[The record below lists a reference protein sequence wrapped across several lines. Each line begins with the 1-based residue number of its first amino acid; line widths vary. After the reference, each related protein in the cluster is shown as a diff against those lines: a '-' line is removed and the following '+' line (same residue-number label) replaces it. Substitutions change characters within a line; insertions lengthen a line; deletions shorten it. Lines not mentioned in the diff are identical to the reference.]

1 MKKIKDANY
10 STNDDKEKESNVEK
24 EEVKNEKEL
33 DKKKEVVIE
42 NNSKEKDIEKE
53 EQDIKLDDKVEEE
66 TIKPTSSIKQEKIN
80 KKEKDNFWQK
90 NKNVL
95 IAVII
100 TFTICLGIF
109 GLFYNYYLK
118 NLIVEKT
125 KLEKSVTVTDTG
137 IADAVEKVYDSV
149 VTIET
154 YVNNRAYASGT
165 GFVFKTEG
173 DKAYILTNSHVIS
186 NSNSVK
192 VTFTNN
198 KQVTADVVGSDDYS
212 DIAVLSVNKD
222 DILLIA
228 ETGSSEDM
236 RVGDTTFAVGAPI
249 DSSIYSWSVTRGIL
263 SGKDRLVEVTSSDN
277 KSTYVMEVLQ
287 TDTAINSGNSGGPL
301 CNSNGQVIGITNMK
315 LASSQIEGIGFAIPI
330 EEALKYAESIISGKQ
345 ISRPYLGITIYDA
358 TNYYSNTS
366 GIYIE
371 YVEQNSAADK
381 AGLQKGDKI
390 LEVNGKEV
398 SNSSYFK
405 HELYKYDVGEQIT
418 IKVERNGKE
427 KEIKITLGSNN
438 IAS

>member
-10 STNDDKEKESNVEK
+10 STNDDKEKESNVDK

-33 DKKKEVVIE
+33 DKKKEEVIE
-42 NNSKEKDIEKE
+42 NKLKEKEIKKE

-66 TIKPTSSIKQEKIN
+66 TIKLTSTNKQKIN
-80 KKEKDNFWQK
+80 KKENGNFWQK

-95 IAVII
+95 ISIVI
-100 TFTICLGIF
+100 TFAICLGIF

-118 NLIVEKT
+118 NLIVEKI

-186 NSNSVK
+186 NSNRVK

-212 DIAVLSVNKD
+212 DIAVLSVSKD

-236 RVGDTTFAVGAPI
+236 KVGDTTFAVGAPI

-438 IAS
+438 IVS

>member
-1 MKKIKDANY
+1 MKKIKDDNY
-10 STNDDKEKESNVEK
+10 STNDDKEKESNVDK

-42 NNSKEKDIEKE
+42 NNLKEKEIEKE

-66 TIKPTSSIKQEKIN
+66 TIKPTSTNKQKIN
-80 KKEKDNFWQK
+80 KKENGNFWQK

-95 IAVII
+95 ISIVI
-100 TFTICLGIF
+100 TFAICLGIF

-118 NLIVEKT
+118 NLIVEKI

-186 NSNSVK
+186 NSNRVK

-212 DIAVLSVNKD
+212 DIAVLSVSKD

-236 RVGDTTFAVGAPI
+236 KVGDTTFAVGAPI

-263 SGKDRLVEVTSSDN
+263 SGKDRLVEVTSSDH

-427 KEIKITLGSNN
+427 KEIKITLGSKN
-438 IAS
+438 IVS

>member
-1 MKKIKDANY
+1 MKKIKDANH
-10 STNDDKEKESNVEK
+10 STNDDKEKESNVDK

-42 NNSKEKDIEKE
+42 NNLKEKEIEKE

-66 TIKPTSSIKQEKIN
+66 TIKPTSTNKQKIN
-80 KKEKDNFWQK
+80 KKENGNFWQK

-95 IAVII
+95 ISIVI
-100 TFTICLGIF
+100 TFAICLGIF

-118 NLIVEKT
+118 NLIVEKI

-186 NSNSVK
+186 NSNRVK

-212 DIAVLSVNKD
+212 DIAVLSVSKD

-236 RVGDTTFAVGAPI
+236 KVGDTTFAVGAPI

-427 KEIKITLGSNN
+427 KEIKITLGSKN
-438 IAS
+438 IVS

>member
-10 STNDDKEKESNVEK
+10 STNDDKEKESNVDK

-33 DKKKEVVIE
+33 DKKKEVVKE
-42 NNSKEKDIEKE
+42 NNLKEKEIEKE

-66 TIKPTSSIKQEKIN
+66 TIKSTSTIKQKIN
-80 KKEKDNFWQK
+80 KKENGNFWQK

-95 IAVII
+95 ISIII
-100 TFTICLGIF
+100 TFAICLGIF

-125 KLEKSVTVTDTG
+125 KLEKSVTVTDKG

-154 YVNNRAYASGT
+154 YINNRAYASGT

-212 DIAVLSVNKD
+212 DIAVLSVSKD

-438 IAS
+438 IVS

>member
-1 MKKIKDANY
+1 MKKIKDANH
-10 STNDDKEKESNVEK
+10 STNDDKEKESNVDK

-42 NNSKEKDIEKE
+42 NNLKEKEIEKE

-66 TIKPTSSIKQEKIN
+66 TIKPTSTNKQKIN
-80 KKEKDNFWQK
+80 KKENGNFWQK

-95 IAVII
+95 ISIVI
-100 TFTICLGIF
+100 TFAICLGIF

-118 NLIVEKT
+118 NLIVEKI

-186 NSNSVK
+186 NSNRVK

-198 KQVTADVVGSDDYS
+198 KQVTADVVGSDHYS
-212 DIAVLSVNKD
+212 DIAVLSVSKD

-236 RVGDTTFAVGAPI
+236 KVGDTTFAVGAPI

-438 IAS
+438 IVS

>member
-1 MKKIKDANY
+1 MKKIKDTNH

-42 NNSKEKDIEKE
+42 NNLKEKEIEKE

-66 TIKPTSSIKQEKIN
+66 TIKPTSTIKQKIN
-80 KKEKDNFWQK
+80 KKENSNFWQK

-95 IAVII
+95 ISIII
-100 TFTICLGIF
+100 TFAICLGIF

-125 KLEKSVTVTDTG
+125 KLEKSVTVTDKG

-154 YVNNRAYASGT
+154 YINNRAYASGT

-236 RVGDTTFAVGAPI
+236 KVGDTTFAVGAPI

>member
-10 STNDDKEKESNVEK
+10 STNDDKEKESNVDK

-33 DKKKEVVIE
+33 DKKKEVVKE
-42 NNSKEKDIEKE
+42 NNLKEKEIEKE

-66 TIKPTSSIKQEKIN
+66 TIKSTSTIKQKIN
-80 KKEKDNFWQK
+80 KKENGNFWQK

-95 IAVII
+95 ISIII
-100 TFTICLGIF
+100 TFAICLGIF

-118 NLIVEKT
+118 NLIVEKN
-125 KLEKSVTVTDTG
+125 KLEKSVTVTDKG

-154 YVNNRAYASGT
+154 YINNRAYASGT

-212 DIAVLSVNKD
+212 DIAVLSVSKD

-236 RVGDTTFAVGAPI
+236 KVGDTTFAVGAPI

-358 TNYYSNTS
+358 TNYYSNTR

-438 IAS
+438 IVS

>member
-1 MKKIKDANY
+1 MKKIKDDNY
-10 STNDDKEKESNVEK
+10 STND
-24 EEVKNEKEL
+24 
-33 DKKKEVVIE
+33 
-42 NNSKEKDIEKE
+42 EKE

-66 TIKPTSSIKQEKIN
+66 TIKPTSTNKQKIN
-80 KKEKDNFWQK
+80 KKENGNFWQK

-95 IAVII
+95 ISIVI
-100 TFTICLGIF
+100 TFAICLGIF

-118 NLIVEKT
+118 NLIVEKI

-186 NSNSVK
+186 NSNRVK

-212 DIAVLSVNKD
+212 DIAVLSVSKD

-236 RVGDTTFAVGAPI
+236 KVGDTTFAVGAPI

-427 KEIKITLGSNN
+427 KEIKITLGSKN
-438 IAS
+438 IVS

>member
-1 MKKIKDANY
+1 MKKIKDTNH

-42 NNSKEKDIEKE
+42 NNLKEKEIEKE

-66 TIKPTSSIKQEKIN
+66 TIKPTSTIKQKIN
-80 KKEKDNFWQK
+80 KKENSNFWQK

-95 IAVII
+95 ISIII
-100 TFTICLGIF
+100 TFAICLGIF

-125 KLEKSVTVTDTG
+125 KLEKSVTVTDKG

-154 YVNNRAYASGT
+154 YINNRAYASGT

-236 RVGDTTFAVGAPI
+236 KVGDTTFAVGAPI

-277 KSTYVMEVLQ
+277 KSTYVMKVLQ

-358 TNYYSNTS
+358 TNYYSNTR

>member
-1 MKKIKDANY
+1 MKRDCFFV
-10 STNDDKEKESNVEK
+10 KE
-24 EEVKNEKEL
+24 
-33 DKKKEVVIE
+33 
-42 NNSKEKDIEKE
+42 DI
-53 EQDIKLDDKVEEE
+53 
-66 TIKPTSSIKQEKIN
+66 
-80 KKEKDNFWQK
+80 
-90 NKNVL
+90 
-95 IAVII
+95 
-100 TFTICLGIF
+100 
-109 GLFYNYYLK
+109 
-118 NLIVEKT
+118 
-125 KLEKSVTVTDTG
+125 
-137 IADAVEKVYDSV
+137 
-149 VTIET
+149 
-154 YVNNRAYASGT
+154 VNNRAYASGT

-186 NSNSVK
+186 NSNRVK

-212 DIAVLSVNKD
+212 DIAVLSVSKD

-236 RVGDTTFAVGAPI
+236 KVGDTTFAVGAPI

-438 IAS
+438 IVS

>member
-1 MKKIKDANY
+1 MKKIKDTNH

-42 NNSKEKDIEKE
+42 NNLKEKEIENE

-66 TIKPTSSIKQEKIN
+66 TIKPTSTIKQKIN
-80 KKEKDNFWQK
+80 KKENSNFWQK

-95 IAVII
+95 ISIII
-100 TFTICLGIF
+100 TFAICLGIF

-125 KLEKSVTVTDTG
+125 KLEKSVTVTDKG

-438 IAS
+438 IVS

>member
-1 MKKIKDANY
+1 MKKIIDANY
-10 STNDDKEKESNVEK
+10 STNDDKEKESNVDK

-42 NNSKEKDIEKE
+42 NNLKEKEIEKE

-66 TIKPTSSIKQEKIN
+66 TIKPTSTNKQKIN
-80 KKEKDNFWQK
+80 KKENGNFWQK

-95 IAVII
+95 ISIVI
-100 TFTICLGIF
+100 TFAICLGIF

-125 KLEKSVTVTDTG
+125 KLEKSVTITDTG

-173 DKAYILTNSHVIS
+173 DKAYILTNSHVII

-212 DIAVLSVNKD
+212 DIAVLSVSKD

-236 RVGDTTFAVGAPI
+236 KVGDTTFAVGAPI

-438 IAS
+438 IVS

>member
-1 MKKIKDANY
+1 MKKVKEANF
-10 STNDDKEKESNVEK
+10 STNSYNDKNINIANDKKEIIKEKN
-24 EEVKNEKEL
+24 NEKS
-33 DKKKEVVIE
+33 E
-42 NNSKEKDIEKE
+42 NNF
-53 EQDIKLDDKVEEE
+53 
-66 TIKPTSSIKQEKIN
+66 N
-80 KKEKDNFWQK
+80 KKEESEHTIENKK
-90 NKNVL
+90 NKQENKNFFYKHKN
-95 IAVII
+95 IFISII
-100 TFTICLGIF
+100 LTFTICLGIF

-125 KLEKSVTVTDTG
+125 KLEKSVTVTDAG

-154 YVNNRAYASGT
+154 YINNRAYASGT

-173 DKAYILTNSHVIS
+173 DKAYILTNSHVIN

-212 DIAVLSVNKD
+212 DIAVLSISKD
-222 DILLIA
+222 DIILIA
-228 ETGSSEDM
+228 ETGSSENM

-277 KSTYVMEVLQ
+277 SSTYVMEVLQ

-301 CNSNGQVIGITNMK
+301 CNSNGEVIGITNMK

-330 EEALKYAESIISGKQ
+330 EEALKYAESLISGKQ

-358 TNYYSNTS
+358 TSYYSNIT

-398 SNSSYFK
+398 TTSSYFK
-405 HELYKYDVGEQIT
+405 HQLYKYNVGDKIT
-418 IKVERNGKE
+418 IKIERNGKE
-427 KEIKITLGSNN
+427 KNIEVTLGSNN
-438 IAS
+438 ITS

>member
-10 STNDDKEKESNVEK
+10 STNDDKEKESNVDK

-33 DKKKEVVIE
+33 DKKKEVVKE
-42 NNSKEKDIEKE
+42 NNLKEKEIEKE

-66 TIKPTSSIKQEKIN
+66 TIKSTSTIKQKIN
-80 KKEKDNFWQK
+80 KKENGNFWQK

-95 IAVII
+95 ISIII
-100 TFTICLGIF
+100 TFAICLGIF

-125 KLEKSVTVTDTG
+125 KLEKSVTVTDKG

-154 YVNNRAYASGT
+154 YINNRAYASGT

-212 DIAVLSVNKD
+212 DIAVLSVSKD

-236 RVGDTTFAVGAPI
+236 KVGDTTFAVGAPI

-438 IAS
+438 IVS

>member
-10 STNDDKEKESNVEK
+10 STNDDKEKESNVDK

-42 NNSKEKDIEKE
+42 NNLKEKEIEKE

-66 TIKPTSSIKQEKIN
+66 TIKLTSTNKQKIN
-80 KKEKDNFWQK
+80 KKENGNFWQK

-95 IAVII
+95 ISIVI
-100 TFTICLGIF
+100 TFAICLGIF

-118 NLIVEKT
+118 NLIVEKI

-186 NSNSVK
+186 NSNRVK

-212 DIAVLSVNKD
+212 DIAVLSVSKD

-236 RVGDTTFAVGAPI
+236 KVGDTTFAVGAPI

-427 KEIKITLGSNN
+427 KEIKITLGSKN
-438 IAS
+438 IVS

>member
-1 MKKIKDANY
+1 MKKIKDANH
-10 STNDDKEKESNVEK
+10 STNDDKEKESNVDK

-33 DKKKEVVIE
+33 DKKKDVVIE
-42 NNSKEKDIEKE
+42 NNLKEKEIEKE
-53 EQDIKLDDKVEEE
+53 EQDIKLDDKDEEE
-66 TIKPTSSIKQEKIN
+66 TIKPTSTNKQKIN
-80 KKEKDNFWQK
+80 KKENGNFWQK

-95 IAVII
+95 ISIVI
-100 TFTICLGIF
+100 TFAICLGIF

-118 NLIVEKT
+118 NLIVEKI

-186 NSNSVK
+186 NSNRVK

-212 DIAVLSVNKD
+212 DIAVLSVSKD

-236 RVGDTTFAVGAPI
+236 KVGDTTFAVGAPI

-315 LASSQIEGIGFAIPI
+315 LASTQIGGIGFAIPI

-427 KEIKITLGSNN
+427 KEIKITLGSKN
-438 IAS
+438 IVS

>member
-42 NNSKEKDIEKE
+42 NNSKEKEIEE
-53 EQDIKLDDKVEEE
+53 EKQEIKSDDKVEEE
-66 TIKPTSSIKQEKIN
+66 SIKSTSTIKQKIN
-80 KKEKDNFWQK
+80 KKEKNNFWQK
-90 NKNVL
+90 NKNIL
-95 IAVII
+95 ISIII
-100 TFTICLGIF
+100 TFAICLGIF

>member
-42 NNSKEKDIEKE
+42 NNLKEKEIEKE

-66 TIKPTSSIKQEKIN
+66 TIKPTSTIKQKIN
-80 KKEKDNFWQK
+80 KKENSNFWQK

-95 IAVII
+95 ISIII
-100 TFTICLGIF
+100 TFAICLGIF
-109 GLFYNYYLK
+109 CLFYNYYLK

-358 TNYYSNTS
+358 TNYYSNTR

>member
-10 STNDDKEKESNVEK
+10 SKNDNKEKESYVEK
-24 EEVKNEKEL
+24 EKIENEKES
-33 DKKKEVVIE
+33 DEKKES
-42 NNSKEKDIEKE
+42 NIEKTF
-53 EQDIKLDDKVEEE
+53 IKSEDSKKELEKEDKVEEITAE
-66 TIKPTSSIKQEKIN
+66 TAATIKQEKVS
-80 KKEKDNFWQK
+80 KKEKNNFWK
-90 NKNVL
+90 KHKSTL
-95 IAVII
+95 LAVII

-154 YVNNRAYASGT
+154 YINNRAYASGT

-198 KQVTADVVGSDDYS
+198 NQVTAEVVGSDEYS
-212 DIAVLSVNKD
+212 DIAVLSVNKE

-358 TNYYSNTS
+358 TNYYTNAS

-405 HELYKYDVGEQIT
+405 HQLYKYNVGDEVT
-418 IKVERNGKE
+418 IKIERSGKE
-427 KEIKITLGSNN
+427 KEIKVTLGSSN

>member
-1 MKKIKDANY
+1 MKKIKDTNY
-10 STNDDKEKESNVEK
+10 STNDDKEKESNVDK
-24 EEVKNEKEL
+24 EEGKNEKEL
-33 DKKKEVVIE
+33 DKKKEVVVE
-42 NNSKEKDIEKE
+42 NNLKEKEIEKE

-66 TIKPTSSIKQEKIN
+66 TIKPTSTIKQKIN
-80 KKEKDNFWQK
+80 KKENSNFWQK

-95 IAVII
+95 ISIII
-100 TFTICLGIF
+100 TFAICLGIF

-358 TNYYSNTS
+358 TNYYSNTR

>member
-1 MKKIKDANY
+1 MKKIIDANY
-10 STNDDKEKESNVEK
+10 STNDDKEKESNVDK

-42 NNSKEKDIEKE
+42 NNLKEKEIEKE

-66 TIKPTSSIKQEKIN
+66 TIKPTSTIKQKIN
-80 KKEKDNFWQK
+80 KKENGNFWQK

-95 IAVII
+95 ISIVI
-100 TFTICLGIF
+100 TFAICLGIF

-125 KLEKSVTVTDTG
+125 KLEKSVTITDTG

-173 DKAYILTNSHVIS
+173 DKAYILTNSHVII

-212 DIAVLSVNKD
+212 DIAVLSVSKD

-236 RVGDTTFAVGAPI
+236 KVGDTTFAVGAPI

-438 IAS
+438 IVS

>member
-1 MKKIKDANY
+1 MKKIKDANH
-10 STNDDKEKESNVEK
+10 STNDDKEKESNVDK

-42 NNSKEKDIEKE
+42 NNLKEKEIEKE

-66 TIKPTSSIKQEKIN
+66 TIKPTSTNKQKIN
-80 KKEKDNFWQK
+80 KKENGNFWQK

-95 IAVII
+95 ISIVI
-100 TFTICLGIF
+100 TFAICLGIF

-118 NLIVEKT
+118 NLIVEKI

-186 NSNSVK
+186 NSNRVK

-212 DIAVLSVNKD
+212 DIAVLSISKD

-236 RVGDTTFAVGAPI
+236 KVGDTTFAVGAPI

-438 IAS
+438 IVS

>member
-438 IAS
+438 MAS

>member
-10 STNDDKEKESNVEK
+10 STNDDKEKESNVDK

-42 NNSKEKDIEKE
+42 NNLKEKEIEKE

-66 TIKPTSSIKQEKIN
+66 TIKPTSTIKQKTN
-80 KKEKDNFWQK
+80 KKENSNFWQK

-95 IAVII
+95 ISIII
-100 TFTICLGIF
+100 TFAICLGIF

-125 KLEKSVTVTDTG
+125 KLEKSVTVTDKG

-154 YVNNRAYASGT
+154 YINNRAYASGT

-212 DIAVLSVNKD
+212 DIAVLSVSKD

-236 RVGDTTFAVGAPI
+236 KVGDTTFAVGAPI

-438 IAS
+438 IVS

>member
-10 STNDDKEKESNVEK
+10 STNDDKEKESNVDK

-42 NNSKEKDIEKE
+42 NNLKEKEIEKE

-66 TIKPTSSIKQEKIN
+66 TIKPTSTNKQKIN
-80 KKEKDNFWQK
+80 KKENGNFWQK

-95 IAVII
+95 ISIVI
-100 TFTICLGIF
+100 TFAICLGIF

-118 NLIVEKT
+118 NLIVEKI

-186 NSNSVK
+186 NSNRVK

-212 DIAVLSVNKD
+212 DIAVLSVSKD

-236 RVGDTTFAVGAPI
+236 KVGDTTFAVGAPI

-371 YVEQNSAADK
+371 YVEQNSDADK
-381 AGLQKGDKI
+381 AGLQKGDNI

-427 KEIKITLGSNN
+427 KEIKITLGSKN
-438 IAS
+438 IVS

>member
-10 STNDDKEKESNVEK
+10 STNDDKEKESNVDK

-33 DKKKEVVIE
+33 DKKKEVVKE
-42 NNSKEKDIEKE
+42 NNLKEKEIEKE

-66 TIKPTSSIKQEKIN
+66 TIKSTSTIKQKIN
-80 KKEKDNFWQK
+80 KKENGNFWQK

-95 IAVII
+95 ISIII
-100 TFTICLGIF
+100 TFAICLGIF

-125 KLEKSVTVTDTG
+125 KLEKSVTVTDKG

-154 YVNNRAYASGT
+154 YINNRAYASGT

-212 DIAVLSVNKD
+212 DIAVLSVSKD

-236 RVGDTTFAVGAPI
+236 KVGDTTFAVGAPI

-358 TNYYSNTS
+358 TNYYSNTRE
-366 GIYIE
+366 IYIE

-438 IAS
+438 IVS

>member
-10 STNDDKEKESNVEK
+10 STNDDKEKESNVDK

-42 NNSKEKDIEKE
+42 NNLKEKEIEKE

-66 TIKPTSSIKQEKIN
+66 TIKPTSTNKQKIN
-80 KKEKDNFWQK
+80 KKENGNFWQK

-95 IAVII
+95 ISIVI
-100 TFTICLGIF
+100 TFAICLGIF

-118 NLIVEKT
+118 NLIVEKI

-186 NSNSVK
+186 NSNRVK

-212 DIAVLSVNKD
+212 DIAVLSVSKD

-236 RVGDTTFAVGAPI
+236 KVGDTTFAVGAPI

-345 ISRPYLGITIYDA
+345 ISRPY
-358 TNYYSNTS
+358 SNTS

-427 KEIKITLGSNN
+427 KEIKITLGSKN
-438 IAS
+438 IVS

>member
-42 NNSKEKDIEKE
+42 NNSKEKEIEKE

-66 TIKPTSSIKQEKIN
+66 TIKPTSTIKQEKIN

-90 NKNVL
+90 NKNIL
-95 IAVII
+95 IAVIL

-165 GFVFKTEG
+165 GFVFKTEV

>member
-10 STNDDKEKESNVEK
+10 STNDDKEKESNVDK
-24 EEVKNEKEL
+24 EEV
-33 DKKKEVVIE
+33 KKKEVVKE
-42 NNSKEKDIEKE
+42 NNLKEKEIEKE

-66 TIKPTSSIKQEKIN
+66 TIKSTSTIKQKIN
-80 KKEKDNFWQK
+80 KKENGNFWQK

-95 IAVII
+95 ISIII
-100 TFTICLGIF
+100 TFAICLGIF

-125 KLEKSVTVTDTG
+125 KLEKSVTVTDKG

-154 YVNNRAYASGT
+154 YINNRAYASGT

-212 DIAVLSVNKD
+212 DIAVLSVSKD

-236 RVGDTTFAVGAPI
+236 KVGDTTFAVGAPI

-438 IAS
+438 IVS

>member
-1 MKKIKDANY
+1 MKKIKDDNY
-10 STNDDKEKESNVEK
+10 STNDDKEKESNVDK

-42 NNSKEKDIEKE
+42 NNLKEIEIEKV

-66 TIKPTSSIKQEKIN
+66 TIKPTSTNKQKIN
-80 KKEKDNFWQK
+80 KKENGNFWQK

-95 IAVII
+95 ISIVI
-100 TFTICLGIF
+100 TFAICLGIF

-118 NLIVEKT
+118 NLIVEKI

-186 NSNSVK
+186 NSNRVK

-212 DIAVLSVNKD
+212 DIAVLSVSKD

-236 RVGDTTFAVGAPI
+236 KVGDTTFAVGAPI

-427 KEIKITLGSNN
+427 KEIKITLGSKN
-438 IAS
+438 IVS

>member
-1 MKKIKDANY
+1 MKKIKDANH
-10 STNDDKEKESNVEK
+10 STNDDKEKESNVDK

-42 NNSKEKDIEKE
+42 NNLKEKEIEKE
-53 EQDIKLDDKVEEE
+53 EQDIKLDYKVEEE
-66 TIKPTSSIKQEKIN
+66 TIKPTSTNKQKIN
-80 KKEKDNFWQK
+80 KKENGNFWQK

-95 IAVII
+95 ISIVI
-100 TFTICLGIF
+100 TFAICLGIF

-118 NLIVEKT
+118 NLIVEKI

-186 NSNSVK
+186 NSNRVK

-212 DIAVLSVNKD
+212 DIAVLSVSKD

-438 IAS
+438 IVS

>member
-10 STNDDKEKESNVEK
+10 STNDDKEKESNVDK

-33 DKKKEVVIE
+33 DKKKEVVKE
-42 NNSKEKDIEKE
+42 NNLKEKEIEKE

-66 TIKPTSSIKQEKIN
+66 TIKSTSTIKQKIN
-80 KKEKDNFWQK
+80 KKENGNFWQK

-95 IAVII
+95 ISIII
-100 TFTICLGIF
+100 TFAICLGIF

-125 KLEKSVTVTDTG
+125 KLEKSVTVTDKG

-154 YVNNRAYASGT
+154 YINNRAYASGT

-212 DIAVLSVNKD
+212 DIAVLSVSKD

-236 RVGDTTFAVGAPI
+236 KVGDTTFAVGAPI

-358 TNYYSNTS
+358 TNYYSNTR

-438 IAS
+438 IVS

>member
-42 NNSKEKDIEKE
+42 NNLKEKEIEKE

-66 TIKPTSSIKQEKIN
+66 TIKPTSTIKQKIN
-80 KKEKDNFWQK
+80 KKENSNFWQK

-95 IAVII
+95 ISIII
-100 TFTICLGIF
+100 TFAICLGIF

-125 KLEKSVTVTDTG
+125 KLEKSVTVTDKG

-154 YVNNRAYASGT
+154 YINNRAYASGT

-236 RVGDTTFAVGAPI
+236 KVGDTTFAVGAPI

-438 IAS
+438 IVS

>member
-42 NNSKEKDIEKE
+42 NNLKEKEIEKE

-66 TIKPTSSIKQEKIN
+66 TIKPTSTIKQKIN
-80 KKEKDNFWQK
+80 KKENSNFWQK

-95 IAVII
+95 ISIII
-100 TFTICLGIF
+100 TFAICLGIF

-358 TNYYSNTS
+358 TNYYSNTR

>member
-42 NNSKEKDIEKE
+42 NNLKEKEIEKE

-66 TIKPTSSIKQEKIN
+66 TIKPTSTIKQKIN
-80 KKEKDNFWQK
+80 KKENSNFWQK

-95 IAVII
+95 ISIII
-100 TFTICLGIF
+100 TFAICLGIF

-125 KLEKSVTVTDTG
+125 KLEKSVTVTDKG

-154 YVNNRAYASGT
+154 YINNRAYASGT

-438 IAS
+438 IVS

>member
-10 STNDDKEKESNVEK
+10 STNDDKEKESNVDK

-42 NNSKEKDIEKE
+42 NNLKEKEIEKE

-66 TIKPTSSIKQEKIN
+66 TIKPTSTNKQKIN
-80 KKEKDNFWQK
+80 KKENGNFWQK

-95 IAVII
+95 ISIVI
-100 TFTICLGIF
+100 TFAICFGIF
-109 GLFYNYYLK
+109 GLFYNYYLN
-118 NLIVEKT
+118 NLIVEKI

-186 NSNSVK
+186 NSNRVK

-212 DIAVLSVNKD
+212 DIAVLSVSKD

-236 RVGDTTFAVGAPI
+236 KVGDTTFAVGAPI

-427 KEIKITLGSNN
+427 KEIKITLGSKN
-438 IAS
+438 IVS